1 MYYDRLT
8 DDNDRNWL
16 YNYTRE
22 VTQKSLKEDFDQM
35 LIHLDSDGDGKVR
48 HVCLPGLRGSYGDRS
63 SEFVVW

>member
-1 MYYDRLT
+1 MFRVYYDRLT

-35 LIHLDSDGDGKVR
+35 LIHLDSDGDGKVG
-48 HVCLPGLRGSYGDRS
+48 HVEYGWYGSPSADPG
-63 SEFVVW
+63 FW